1 MEEFIT
7 PTHIKDYVFC
17 PSLFYHKY
25 VMGLLEPKTEMMV
38 KGALEYLKDKGGWEE
53 RKTLLNSKRIRVDKM
68 LFSYPLTSR
77 RYRIH
82 GIVDTIFWVNR
93 RMNILEIKYGESPK
107 LFRDHLYQA
116 AAYAIM
122 AEEEFKQP
130 TYRIIIFYRTQKNWY
145 ERRFTVQLRSHL
157 IKIVEEV
164 WRILGG
170 EVIPEPRPRRACSSC
185 WYKRFCQP

>member
-17 PSLFYHKY
+17 PSLFYYKY
-25 VMGLLEPKTEMMV
+25 VTGLREPKTEMMV
-38 KGALEYLKDKGGWEE
+38 KGALEYLKDKDGWEE
-53 RKTLLNSKRIRVDKM
+53 RKTLLNSRRIKVDRM

-82 GIVDTIFWVNR
+82 GIADTIFWVNR

-116 AAYAIM
+116 AAYALM

-130 TYRIIIFYRTQKNWY
+130 AYRIIIFYKAQKNWH
-145 ERRFTVQLRSHL
+145 EGRFTAQLRSHL
-157 IKIVEEV
+157 IKIVEEI
-164 WRILGG
+164 WRILRG
-170 EVIPEPRPRRACSSC
+170 EVIPEPRPRRGCSSC
-185 WYKRFCQP
+185 WYKRFCRP